1 MMFRYNRYAL
11 LGLICLAGIA
21 TTSLEAQVVAPT
33 KSYSPSK
40 ATPRTIFEAL
50 EGEAVGEG
58 IVVIEQSNELKRLVG
73 GISTKYSSI
82 LGREG
87 NTTIMHGYRIQVY
100 NSNLAQGKAE
110 MERRASEIRRLAPQY
125 SCYTSYNAPF
135 WRLVLGD
142 FVSREAA
149 RQAQNK
155 LSKLLPQW
163 FKEAYVVR
171 DKVRIINY
179 NPELNEY

>member
-1 MMFRYNRYAL
+1 MFRYNRYAAL
-11 LGLICLAGIA
+11 LGLVYLAIISA
-21 TTSLEAQVVAPT
+21 MSLEAQISPT
-33 KSYSPSK
+33 KSYSPTK

-50 EGEAVGEG
+50 EGEAIGEG
-58 IVVIEQSNELKRLVG
+58 IVVIEQSDELKRLVG
-73 GISTKYSSI
+73 GISTKYRSI

-87 NTTIMHGYRIQVY
+87 NTTIMQGYRIQVY

-135 WRLVLGD
+135 WRLVVGD

-149 RQAQNK
+149 RQAHNK
-155 LSKLLPQW
+155 LSKILPQW
-163 FKEAYVVR
+163 FKEGYVVR